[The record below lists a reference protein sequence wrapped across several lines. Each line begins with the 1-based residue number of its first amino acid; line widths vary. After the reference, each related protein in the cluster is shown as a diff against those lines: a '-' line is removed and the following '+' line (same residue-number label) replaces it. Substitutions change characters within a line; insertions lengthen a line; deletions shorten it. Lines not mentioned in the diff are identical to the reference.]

1 MGGVVV
7 VLAAL
12 LVMQTTWQEGAMM
25 PSLATEA
32 ERQAELRQ
40 LEEGIAREQEAEM
53 DAREQLFRE
62 IDEAQA
68 IVKSTCLL
76 GDSEAHVVL
85 VAKGVSDNL
94 QDSLFLLDEWCYT
107 KHAPTP

>member
-1 MGGVVV
+1 M
-7 VLAAL
+7 LAAL

-107 KHAPTP
+107 RHAPTP